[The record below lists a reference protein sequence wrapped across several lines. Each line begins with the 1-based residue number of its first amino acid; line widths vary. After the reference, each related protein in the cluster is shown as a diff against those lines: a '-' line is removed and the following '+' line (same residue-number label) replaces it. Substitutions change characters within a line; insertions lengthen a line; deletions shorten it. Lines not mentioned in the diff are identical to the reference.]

1 MMHFNFDN
9 ELLYFEP
16 EMLTCQI
23 GEGMLSWIKNNKGML
38 RDMKGIYYYISNDE
52 TIYIGKAK
60 NLYQRMMHH
69 CKEMLPHLCTEAKR
83 KKDKKW
89 IDAFSDFAEEEVEVY
104 FIPLEDEID
113 RRWLENKLQLQCK
126 TVFKH
131 GIQKGKHF

>member
-89 IDAFSDFAEEEVEVY
+89 IDVFSEFVEEEVEVY

-113 RRWLENKLQLQCK
+113 RRWLENKLQIQYK